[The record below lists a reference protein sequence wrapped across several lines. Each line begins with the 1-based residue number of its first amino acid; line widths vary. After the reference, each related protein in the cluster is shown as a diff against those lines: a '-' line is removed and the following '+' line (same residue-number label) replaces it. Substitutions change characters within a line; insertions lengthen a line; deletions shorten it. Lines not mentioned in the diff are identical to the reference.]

1 MKNSKL
7 KKKKRTAVIGFD
19 EFKSL
24 SHTVNCGC
32 WALKGTHVPWKHRGM
47 NPGAVEG
54 AGGGA
59 GVRLC
64 LHLLCNWVSLSLIL
78 SWFREQAS
86 YSFTDKISLVG
97 PRYRKACCCL
107 SHTEPTQQDARGTDT
122 ALLDAWARAQAQPG
136 LGFPIANW
144 GASSSVPVASWVID
158 KLQAGPRE

>member
-1 MKNSKL
+1 MNSSRCPTLLTVGAERL
-7 KKKKRTAVIGFD
+7 KEHMCPENTG
-19 EFKSL
+19 
-24 SHTVNCGC
+24 
-32 WALKGTHVPWKHRGM
+32 GM

-54 AGGGA
+54 AGW
-59 GVRLC
+59 GVEGRLC

-122 ALLDAWARAQAQPG
+122 ALLDAWAGAQAQPG
-136 LGFPIANW
+136 LGFPIAN
-144 GASSSVPVASWVID
+144 
-158 KLQAGPRE
+158 